1 MFQTS
6 AKSII
11 NWSKRI
17 EIEYIFQYHGAFAI
31 HTSIPPQKNQMTA
44 KNTKLDLICIGRAG
58 VDFYAEQVGS
68 RLEDVGSF
76 AKYIG
81 GSSTNIAC
89 CSSRMGLKAALITR
103 VGNEHMGEFIREQL
117 QREGV
122 DTSHVVTDP
131 DRLTALVVLGIKDKD
146 TFPLIFYRENCA
158 DMAISKSDFDE
169 DFIASAKAL
178 LITGTHFSSEQ
189 VYETSRHALKF
200 ARKNNVKT
208 VIDIDYRP
216 VLWGLTSKGDGETR
230 FIAND
235 SVTRHL
241 QTILPEFDLIVGT
254 EEEIHIAGG
263 STDTVQAMRNIRNIS
278 AAVLVLKRGPYGA
291 SVYEGDIPNNL
302 DDGITVQGVNVDV
315 LNVLGAGD
323 AFISGFLRGWINDE
337 GHEQALR
344 YANACGALV
353 VSRHGCTPA
362 MPTREELDYYLTN
375 SASIAKPDQDT
386 ELNYLH
392 RVTTQE
398 KKWSDLHIH
407 AFDHRIQLEDMA
419 QAAGAPLSRIPI
431 LKKLLLTATHQVV
444 DKLNLQGASGILCDG
459 KFGQDVL
466 NDATGTSL
474 WIARPVEQ
482 PKAIPLEFENGQ
494 SIGTI
499 LSSWPLEHI
508 VKCLVFYSADDAVAL
523 RETQDKKMIELYDAC
538 CHSHHQLL
546 LELIPPNEKLSVGES
561 LYKSITHLF
570 ELGIRP
576 DWWKLPCMEAE
587 WVTKIER
594 LIRTETPHC
603 HGIVVLGLDAPID
616 ELAVGFRAFNGC
628 ELVKGFAVGRSIFGK
643 PAAAW
648 LANDLDDTQ
657 LIEQVAENYARVA
670 KEWQSAMQS

>member
-1 MFQTS
+1 
-6 AKSII
+6 
-11 NWSKRI
+11 
-17 EIEYIFQYHGAFAI
+17 
-31 HTSIPPQKNQMTA
+31 MTA
-44 KNTKLDLICIGRAG
+44 PNPKLDLICIGRAG
-58 VDFYAEQVGS
+58 VDFYADQVGS
-68 RLEDVGSF
+68 RLEDVGRFS
-76 AKYIG
+76 KYIG

-89 CSSRMGLKAALITR
+89 CSSRMGLNTALITR

-122 DTSHVVTDP
+122 DTSHVITDH

-158 DMAISKSDFDE
+158 DMAISSDDFDE
-169 DFIASAKAL
+169 AFIANAKTL
-178 LITGTHFSSEQ
+178 LITGTHFSSEH
-189 VYETSRHALKF
+189 VYETSRHALKL
-200 ARKNNVKT
+200 ARKNDVKT

-230 FIAND
+230 FIADD
-235 SVTRHL
+235 SVTKHL
-241 QTILPEFDLIVGT
+241 QTILPEFDLVVGT

-263 STDTVQAMRNIRNIS
+263 STDTVLAMRNIRNIS
-278 AAVLVLKRGPYGA
+278 DAVLVLKRGPYGA
-291 SVYEGDIPNNL
+291 SVYEGDIPDNL
-302 DDGITVQGVNVDV
+302 DDGITVEGVNVEV

-337 GHEQALR
+337 GYEQALR

-362 MPTREELDYYLTN
+362 MPTREELDYYLAN
-375 SASIAKPDQDT
+375 SAAIDKPDKDT

-398 KKWSDLHIH
+398 GDWSSLHIH

-419 QAAGAPLSRIPI
+419 QAAGAPLSRIPE
-431 LKKLLLTATHQVV
+431 LKNHLYTATQQVV
-444 DKLNLQGASGILCDG
+444 EQLGLQQTSGLLCDG

-466 NDATGTSL
+466 NAATGTDL

-508 VKCLVFYSADDAVAL
+508 VKCLVFYSRDDDL
-523 RETQDKKMIELYDAC
+523 TIRDIQDKKIAELYDAC
-538 CHSHHQLL
+538 CHSGHQLL
-546 LELIPPNEKLSVGES
+546 LEIIPPKEKLPVGQS
-561 LYKSITHLF
+561 LHNSITHLF

-576 DWWKLPCMEAE
+576 DWWKLPCMESD
-587 WVTKIER
+587 WVKKIDT
-594 LIRTETPHC
+594 LIQSKTPHC
-603 HGIVVLGLDAPID
+603 KGIVVLGLDAPVD
-616 ELAVGFRAFNGC
+616 ELAEGFKAFKGC
-628 ELVKGFAVGRSIFGK
+628 ELVKGFAVGRTIFGK
-643 PAAAW
+643 PAMAW
-648 LANDLDDTQ
+648 LASEIDDRQ
-657 LIEQVAENYARVA
+657 LIEQVAENYAQVSR
-670 KEWQSAMQS
+670 EWQNSMQS